1 MKPTLTSLA
10 LLSLLAFSPL
20 HAATFLVDGVT
31 TSGGYYDVHKGY
43 DGKDENM
50 CWAAASSNVLQY
62 WQDYYGV
69 FYKGDAPLPNG
80 ASAYTG
86 EGVEYGK
93 RCLAVYEEFRNN
105 WENREG
111 NAIKAMAW
119 WMYGKTGNDFITGSN
134 MVGDNSA
141 GYFKEYFESPNIF
154 AATDRYEFSGQTQ
167 REEFD
172 KSIIQSFGNAGFNS
186 GRVCYLSI
194 LVDLAT
200 AHALTCYGYETNEV
214 GQVTGLW
221 LCNSDDRRDLIFLC
235 DIKKTETGY
244 VLVNH
249 STGENW
255 TYSGFSNWKIS
266 QIAWIN
272 TPERLVNMQK
282 AYSTADL
289 VWNGGSTDWV
299 LPETTRG
306 VLPTEASGW
315 EASAGADEGMFDSF
329 FADGRRVVFDG
340 AGNGTVRLHGDL
352 APASVLVDT
361 ATRNYSFTGTGRL
374 AGETTTLTVRGGGS
388 LTIAT
393 SNTYGGGTTLL
404 DGETVA
410 AHQNALGTGSVF
422 LQGGT
427 LNIFGTGTLGSLDIG
442 GDLTSESGSILFD
455 LTADGGDKLTV
466 AGGLNLESVTFE
478 LNGTGGGALGPGVW
492 TLAEYG
498 SCILG
503 TITTQTSGLASP
515 DLTVICRA
523 EGNTLYAIISD
534 GSIGDMT
541 TLDWK
546 DGAELWTFSNGQFTV
561 SEWHDGNA
569 ISISGYATVNLE
581 ETVTPA
587 DTVFSVAETTTLQG
601 AGTLA
606 GTGSLVKQGGG
617 KLVIATANT
626 YSGGTRL
633 ESGTIALQNAQGLGA
648 GAVIVTYGKLDL
660 NGYTLE
666 NDLTVAGTAI
676 LDNAANFTGTLTLQS
691 GVLSG
696 NAGIQARAYEVRGGS
711 SSLDLGGT
719 ASKLVKTSSGRVV
732 LSGNNTYGGGTS
744 VKGGTLE
751 AGSASA
757 FGTGAVRLEGGTLDA
772 ASQSLANAVHIDR
785 GENRLLRADHY
796 KGDLHVHG
804 GGLSFGTN
812 GGNATATAASL
823 TMNGGRLDLVSHDGT
838 SPALHVAGDVSIT
851 GGALGLTL
859 ALNETAS
866 PLLAAGGNWSISG
879 TEIVFGIDAL
889 HAPDTLTEGEHTY
902 VLAQGSSGVWSGNSL
917 TFTQTC
923 SKYFGPDNVVL
934 REQDGRLIMDVTAA
948 LHRFYTN
955 EAVFSNLNAPA
966 RTGAAL
972 LDEALIRRNPQQNRP
987 ESELAGLMN
996 AIDKLAD
1003 DGRAGVAAP
1012 IMAAF
1017 SGNATATL
1025 TAALAQT
1032 AFERMRSIRNRLPD
1046 NREDWTSSEGS
1057 GSSFW
1062 MEADSGYASLSSQN
1076 GAAGYTNSAWG
1087 GTVGC
1092 DTLVS
1097 PGFLFGAAFSA
1108 LSGSLDAD
1116 AAEQA
1121 SGHLDTYTLSLYAQG
1136 KAGRWSHTAVL
1147 AAGLAEADLDRTVSY
1162 GSGRY
1167 TASGTTNGST
1177 LAAGYELAFEAVRPD
1192 EESAASFS
1200 PLASFSVTSVRLKD
1214 YDETGAGNAGLRVS
1228 GMDRTFGT
1236 AGLGF
1241 RASLPIGSNLF
1252 NREAFLS
1259 LRMAVLQDIGSR
1271 RGCSDVRLSDVESPA
1286 QRQKSA
1292 DVGSTGFEAGMG
1304 MTIPLEAQSSL
1315 FFDVQADFR
1324 AHQSSIQGTVGYR
1337 YFF

>member
-20 HAATFLVDGVT
+20 RAATFLADGVT

-50 CWAAASSNVLQY
+50 CWAAAASNVLQY

-69 FYKGDAPLPNG
+69 FYKGNAPLPNG
-80 ASAYTG
+80 ANAFTG
-86 EGVEYGK
+86 EGSEYD
-93 RCLAVYEEFRNN
+93 RRSLVIFEEFRNN
-105 WENREG
+105 WENSGGNEG
-111 NAIKAMAW
+111 SGWDW
-119 WMYGKTGNDFITGSN
+119 WLAGKLDQTGWSQMTGAN
-134 MVGDNSA
+134 QG
-141 GYFKEYFESPNIF
+141 GYFKEYFQLDPSWPWVSQTRWLYDKNNGDELT
-154 AATDRYEFSGQTQ
+154 AAIMDAFHTDQDQPSYG
-167 REEFD
+167 
-172 KSIIQSFGNAGFNS
+172 
-186 GRVCYLSI
+186 
-194 LVDLAT
+194 T
-200 AHALTCYGYETNEV
+200 ACVLTIVSSVGPHALTCYGYETNTQ
-214 GQVTGLW
+214 GQITGLY
-221 LCNSDDRRDLIFLC
+221 LCNSDDRERELFFC
-235 DIKKTETGY
+235 SIKVEEGKYILGDAA
-244 VLVNH
+244 
-249 STGENW
+249 GCNW
-255 TYSGFSNWKIS
+255 NFANSDYWILNYINSIS
-266 QIAWIN
+266 
-272 TPERLVNMQK
+272 TPERLVDMQK

-289 VWNGGSTDWV
+289 IWNGGSTDWV

-315 EASAGADEGMFDSF
+315 EASAGAGEGMYDSF
-329 FADGRRVVFDG
+329 FADGRNVVFNG
-340 AGNGTVRLHGDL
+340 SGNGTVRLHGDL

-361 ATRNYSFTGTGRL
+361 TSHNYAFTGTGRL

-404 DGETVA
+404 AGETVA
-410 AHQNALGTGSVF
+410 EHQNALGTGGVF

-427 LNIFGTGTLGSLDIG
+427 LNIFGTGTLGSLAIG
-442 GDLTSESGSILFD
+442 GDLTTKSGSIVFD

-478 LNGTGGGALGPGVW
+478 LNGAGGGALGPGVW
-492 TLAEYG
+492 ALAEYG
-498 SCILG
+498 SCIMG
-503 TITTQTSGLASP
+503 TITAQASGLASP
-515 DLTVICRA
+515 DLSVICRA
-523 EGNTLYAIISD
+523 EGNALYAIVSD

-569 ISISGYATVNLE
+569 ITIGGYMTVNLE

-587 DTVFSVAETTTLQG
+587 HTVFSVAETTTLQG
-601 AGTLA
+601 KGTLA

-633 ESGTIALQNAQGLGA
+633 ESGTITLQNAQGLGT
-648 GAVIVTYGKLDL
+648 GAVTVTYGKLDL
-660 NGYTLE
+660 GGHTLN

-696 NAGIQARAYEVRGGS
+696 NAGIQARAYDMRGGTA
-711 SSLDLGGT
+711 SLDLGGT
-719 ASKLVKTSSGRVV
+719 ASKLVKTGNNRVV
-732 LSGNNTYGGGTS
+732 LSGNNTYGGGTTL
-744 VKGGTLE
+744 KGGALE

-757 FGTGAVRLEGGTLDA
+757 FGTGEIRLEGGTLDA

-796 KGDLHVHG
+796 RGDLHVHG

-823 TMNGGRLDLVSHDGT
+823 TMNGGRIDLVSHDGT
-838 SPALHVAGDVSIT
+838 APALNVAKNASIT
-851 GGALGLTL
+851 GGTLGLTL

-866 PLLAAGGNWSISG
+866 PLLVAGETWTISG
-879 TEIVFGIDAL
+879 TELVFSVDAR
-889 HAPDTLTEGEHTY
+889 HAPDTLAEGEHTF
-902 VLAQGSSGVWSGNSL
+902 VLAQGDSGIWNSNSL

-923 SKYFGPDNVVL
+923 AKYFGPDNVVL
-934 REQDGRLIMDVTAA
+934 REQDGKLMMDVTAA

-955 EAVFSNLNAPA
+955 EAVFSNLNAAA
-966 RTGAAL
+966 RAGAAL
-972 LDEALIRRNPQQNRP
+972 LDEALIRRNPQQSKP
-987 ESELAGLMN
+987 GSELAGLMN

-1003 DGRAGVAAP
+1003 DGRAGEAAP

-1032 AFERMRSIRNRLPD
+1032 ASDRLRSIRNHIPD
-1046 NREDWTSSEGS
+1046 NMQDWTASEGS

-1062 MEADSGYASLSSQN
+1062 MEADSGYASLSAQN

-1097 PGFLFGAAFSA
+1097 PEFLFGAAFSA
-1108 LSGSLDAD
+1108 LSGKLEAD

-1121 SGHLDTYTLSLYAQG
+1121 SGHLDTYTLSLYTQG
-1136 KAGRWSHTAVL
+1136 KSGRWSHIGML

-1162 GSGRY
+1162 GSGQY
-1167 TASGTTNGST
+1167 TASGTTSGST

-1192 EESAASFS
+1192 EESSASFS

-1228 GMDRTFGT
+1228 GMERTFGT

-1271 RGCSDVRLSDVESPA
+1271 WGRSDVRLSDVSSPV

-1292 DVGSTGFEAGMG
+1292 EVGSTGFEAGMG

-1315 FFDVQADFR
+1315 FVDVQADFR
-1324 AHQSSIQGTVGYR
+1324 AHQSSVQGTVGYR

>member
-20 HAATFLVDGVT
+20 RAATFLVEGVT

-50 CWAAASSNVLQY
+50 CWAAAASNLIQY

-69 FYKGDAPLPNG
+69 FYKGDVPLPNG

-86 EGVEYGK
+86 EGVEYGT
-93 RCLAVYEEFRNN
+93 RCLAVYEEFRDN
-105 WENREG
+105 WQNTGG
-111 NAIKAMAW
+111 NTIKAMAW
-119 WMYGKTGNDFITGSN
+119 WMYGKTGNDLISGSS
-134 MVGDNSA
+134 MIGDNSA
-141 GYFKEYFESPNIF
+141 GYFTEYFESPNIF
-154 AATDRYEFSGQTQ
+154 AATDRYEFSAQTQ
-167 REEFD
+167 RDELD

-186 GRVCYLSI
+186 GRVCYLGI
-194 LVDLAT
+194 RVDIET
-200 AHALTCYGYETNEV
+200 GHALTCYGYETNEA

-235 DIKKTETGY
+235 DIKQTDRGY
-244 VLVNH
+244 VLADHN
-249 STGENW
+249 TGENW
-255 TYSGFSNWKIS
+255 TYSGHSNWKIS
-266 QIAWIN
+266 QINWIN
-272 TPERLVNMQK
+272 TPERLVAMQK

-289 VWNGGSTDWV
+289 IWNGGNTDWV

-315 EASAGADEGMFDSF
+315 EASAGAGEGMFNSF
-329 FADGRRVVFDG
+329 FADGRNVVFDG

-361 ATRNYSFTGTGRL
+361 TSLNYAFTGTGRL

-404 DGETVA
+404 AGETVA
-410 AHQNALGTGSVF
+410 AHQSALGTGSVL

-427 LNIFGTGTLGSLDIG
+427 LNIFGTGTLGSLGIG
-442 GDLTSESGSILFD
+442 GDLTAESGSIVFD

-466 AGGLNLESVTFE
+466 TGGLNLESVTFE
-478 LNGTGGGALGPGVW
+478 LNGAGGGALGPGVW

-498 SCILG
+498 SCIMG

-523 EGNTLYAIISD
+523 EGNALYAIVSD

-541 TLDWK
+541 TLNWK

-561 SEWHDGNA
+561 SEWHEGNA
-569 ISISGYATVNLE
+569 IAIGGYATVNLE

-606 GTGSLVKQGGG
+606 GTGRLVKQGGG

-633 ESGTIALQNAQGLGA
+633 ESGTITLQNAQGLGA
-648 GAVIVTYGKLDL
+648 GAVTVTYGKLDF
-660 NGYTLE
+660 GGHTLD

-719 ASKLVKTSSGRVV
+719 ASKLVKTGSNRAV
-732 LSGNNTYGGGTS
+732 LSGNNTYGGGTTL
-744 VKGGTLE
+744 KGGALE

-757 FGTGAVRLEGGTLDA
+757 FGTGEIRLEGGTLDA
-772 ASQSLANAVHIDR
+772 AGQALANAVHIDR
-785 GENRLLRADHY
+785 GENRLLRADQY
-796 KGDLHVHG
+796 RGNLHLNG

-812 GGNATATAASL
+812 GGNATATAGSL
-823 TMNGGRLDLVSHDGT
+823 TMNGGRLELVSHDGT
-838 SPALHVAGDVSIT
+838 SPALHVAGDISIT

-866 PLLAAGGNWSISG
+866 PLLVAEGTWSIADA
-879 TEIVFGIDAL
+879 EVVFGVDAR
-889 HAPDTLTEGEHTY
+889 HAPDTLTEGVHTF
-902 VLAQGSSGVWSGNSL
+902 VLAEGGSGIWSGNSL

-923 SKYFGPDNVVL
+923 AKYFGPDNIVL
-934 REQDGRLIMDVTAA
+934 REQDGKLMMDVTAV

-955 EAVFSNLNAPA
+955 EAVFTNLNAPA
-966 RTGAAL
+966 RAGAAL
-972 LDEALIRRNPQQNRP
+972 LDEALIRQNPQQSNP
-987 ESELAGLMN
+987 GSKLAELMN
-996 AIDKLAD
+996 AIDRLAD
-1003 DGRAGVAAP
+1003 DGRAGEATP
-1012 IMAAF
+1012 IMAAL

-1032 AFERMRSIRNRLPD
+1032 AFERLRSIRNRIPD
-1046 NREDWTSSEGS
+1046 NLDEWTASEGS

-1062 MEADSGYASLSSQN
+1062 MEADSGYASLSAQN

-1097 PGFLFGAAFSA
+1097 PHFLFGAAFSA
-1108 LSGSLDAD
+1108 LSGTLKAD
-1116 AAEQA
+1116 AAEQT

-1136 KAGRWSHTAVL
+1136 KSGRWSHAAVL

-1162 GSGRY
+1162 GSGQY
-1167 TASGTTNGST
+1167 TASGTTSGST
-1177 LAAGYELAFEAVRPD
+1177 LAAGYELSFEAVRPD
-1192 EESAASFS
+1192 EESTASFS
-1200 PLASFSVTSVRLKD
+1200 PLASLSVTSVRLKD
-1214 YDETGAGNAGLRVS
+1214 YAETGAGNAGLRVS

-1271 RGCSDVRLSDVESPA
+1271 RGRSDVRLSEVNSPA
-1286 QRQKSA
+1286 QRQQSA

-1315 FFDVQADFR
+1315 FVDVQADFR
-1324 AHQSSIQGTVGYR
+1324 THQSSVQGTVGYR